1 MSQNKLNNLVFLVSK
16 PTFLSKK
23 HDNRHFIGLSLS
35 KTSSLNGKRANS
47 RNRNKKSEETGNR
60 PAPHFLIQIPNL

>member
-35 KTSSLNGKRANS
+35 KNILFEWETSPTAETVI
-47 RNRNKKSEETGNR
+47 KK
-60 PAPHFLIQIPNL
+60 

>member
-23 HDNRHFIGLSLS
+23 RDNRHFIGLSLS
-35 KTSSLNGKRANS
+35 KTSSLNGKRVQQQ
-47 RNRNKKSEETGNR
+47 K
-60 PAPHFLIQIPNL
+60 P